1 MRMSRHLYDLHQLMD
16 IFFHYPTCFPIRM
29 NRLAIFAAANGNALS
44 CPTKEI
50 QSAINKL
57 MEEKYA

>member
-1 MRMSRHLYDLHQLMD
+1 MTSKSQKKC
-16 IFFHYPTCFPIRM
+16 I
-29 NRLAIFAAANGNALS
+29 GNALS